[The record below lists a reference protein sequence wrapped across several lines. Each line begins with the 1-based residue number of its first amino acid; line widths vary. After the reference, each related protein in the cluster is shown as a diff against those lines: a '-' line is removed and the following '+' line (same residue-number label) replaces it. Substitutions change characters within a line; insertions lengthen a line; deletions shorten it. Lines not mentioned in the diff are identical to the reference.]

1 MYNYEQM
8 QKAENGEKAMRK
20 ILDEKEVIT
29 MNNITLAFVGDAVYS
44 LFMREQFSVRCDVKP
59 YVLTEACSE
68 AVSAKEQAKKI
79 DMMIADGVLTET
91 ELGVYKR
98 ARNAKKTNKAKGAT
112 VTDYHKSTGFE
123 ALLGYLYLTGRD
135 DRLSEIL
142 NYKINYGD
150 YIKTNENRR

>member
-1 MYNYEQM
+1 M
-8 QKAENGEKAMRK
+8 
-20 ILDEKEVIT
+20 
-29 MNNITLAFVGDAVYS
+29 
-44 LFMREQFSVRCDVKP
+44 
-59 YVLTEACSE
+59 
-68 AVSAKEQAKKI
+68 SAKEQAKKI
-79 DMMIADGVLTET
+79 DMMIADGFLTET

-98 ARNAKKTNKAKGAT
+98 ARNAKKANKAKGAT

>member
-1 MYNYEQM
+1 
-8 QKAENGEKAMRK
+8 MRK

-98 ARNAKKTNKAKGAT
+98 ARNAKKANKAKGAT

>member
-8 QKAENGEKAMRK
+8 QQSENGEKAMRK

-44 LFMREQFSVRCDVKP
+44 LFMREQFSVRCDAKP

-79 DMMIADGVLTET
+79 DMMIADGFLTET

-98 ARNAKKTNKAKGAT
+98 ARNAKKAT
-112 VTDYHKSTGFE
+112 RQRAQPSPIIT
-123 ALLGYLYLTGRD
+123 
-135 DRLSEIL
+135 
-142 NYKINYGD
+142 
-150 YIKTNENRR
+150 NRRVSKPFSAICISRVETIG

>member
-8 QKAENGEKAMRK
+8 QQAENGEKAMRK

-29 MNNITLAFVGDAVYS
+29 MNNITLAFLGDAVYS
-44 LFMREQFSVRCDVKP
+44 LFMREQFSVRCDAKP

-79 DMMIADGVLTET
+79 DMMIADGFLTET

-98 ARNAKKTNKAKGAT
+98 ARNAKKANKAKGAT

>member
-1 MYNYEQM
+1 M
-8 QKAENGEKAMRK
+8 QQAENGEKAMRK

-44 LFMREQFSVRCDVKP
+44 LFMREQFSVRCDAKP

-79 DMMIADGVLTET
+79 DTMIADGVLTET

-98 ARNAKKTNKAKGAT
+98 ARNAKKANKAKGAT

>member
-98 ARNAKKTNKAKGAT
+98 ARNAKKANKAKGAT